1 MTKEQLS
8 CEKTVLQKNL
18 LHYEGLHGRPVS
30 HRHPE
35 SFLDLICSVKQF
47 LMSSS
52 ISQVTREER
61 LVVKPLYDRYR
72 LVKQM
77 LTRVSITPVTVRTH
91 KHSNTQTQRRTAV
104 IINLPLLLPQVSPS
118 SKRRSQTLQPIIEGE
133 TAHFWEEIK
142 EEEEDE
148 RKDKE
153 GGEEEEREE
162 EREEEEEE
170 EEEEEAES
178 SGGEMQSS
186 EVIMAVDVMTPTDG
200 PARSQNQP
208 DRQSNCPM
216 TAKMEEGSGRLAL
229 DLRLSS
235 SNASSM

>member
-18 LHYEGLHGRPVS
+18 LHYEGLHGRPV
-30 HRHPE
+30 
-35 SFLDLICSVKQF
+35 
-47 LMSSS
+47 
-52 ISQVTREER
+52 TREER
-61 LVVKPLYDRYR
+61 MVVKPLYDRYR

-77 LTRVSITPVTVRTH
+77 LTRVSITPIT
-91 KHSNTQTQRRTAV
+91 
-104 IINLPLLLPQVSPS
+104 VSPS
-118 SKRRSQTLQPIIEGE
+118 SKRRTQTLQPIIEGE

-148 RKDKE
+148 RKEKEE
-153 GGEEEEREE
+153 GGGEKV

-170 EEEEEAES
+170 DEEDEEEEGES

-186 EVIMAVDVMTPTDG
+186 EVIMAVDLVTSSEGSKTRSHTP
-200 PARSQNQP
+200 P
-208 DRQSNCPM
+208 DPSLRG
-216 TAKMEEGSGRLAL
+216 KMEEGSGKLAL

>member
-1 MTKEQLS
+1 MNTPS
-8 CEKTVLQKNL
+8 L
-18 LHYEGLHGRPVS
+18 L
-30 HRHPE
+30 
-35 SFLDLICSVKQF
+35 
-47 LMSSS
+47 
-52 ISQVTREER
+52 
-61 LVVKPLYDRYR
+61 
-72 LVKQM
+72 
-77 LTRVSITPVTVRTH
+77 
-91 KHSNTQTQRRTAV
+91 
-104 IINLPLLLPQVSPS
+104 QVSPS

-148 RKDKE
+148 RKERE
-153 GGEEEEREE
+153 GGGDEEEQEEERD
-162 EREEEEEE
+162 EEEEE

-186 EVIMAVDVMTPTDG
+186 EVIMAVDLVTPADG
-200 PARSQNQP
+200 PVRSQNQP
-208 DRQSNCPM
+208 DRQSDCPM

>member
-1 MTKEQLS
+1 M
-8 CEKTVLQKNL
+8 
-18 LHYEGLHGRPVS
+18 
-30 HRHPE
+30 
-35 SFLDLICSVKQF
+35 
-47 LMSSS
+47 
-52 ISQVTREER
+52 
-61 LVVKPLYDRYR
+61 
-72 LVKQM
+72 
-77 LTRVSITPVTVRTH
+77 
-91 KHSNTQTQRRTAV
+91 
-104 IINLPLLLPQVSPS
+104 SPS

-148 RKDKE
+148 HKGGVGVG

-162 EREEEEEE
+162 DRDEEEE

-186 EVIMAVDVMTPTDG
+186 EVIMAVDSVTMTDG
-200 PARSQNQP
+200 PVRSQNQA
-208 DRQSNCPM
+208 D
-216 TAKMEEGSGRLAL
+216 KMEEGSGRLAL